1 MRAPSGVALEVLA
14 LEPEQPHPVS
24 ADDRPEILIRPELN
38 AMTDDALAALAA
50 RPALAVYVRAGML
63 VTVAWDGSSPERWL
77 RRPPGAPRIVQLDHA
92 RMRGL
97 MDSAARWMK
106 PGGHRKDVRAPAM
119 PPGDIAA
126 QVLARHEW
134 PLPYLQAVVETPV
147 IRPDGSVL
155 NRSGYDVE
163 SELLYQPVPGQQ
175 GWPGVPARP
184 TDSDVRA
191 AVDALAEPVAQFPFK
206 AGTDLSAYVAAVL
219 TALAREMIPGPIPA
233 FVVRAP
239 TPGTG
244 KTLLVVVVALTGTGR
259 APAVMAMTY
268 DGEELRKRIT
278 SIALSGTPLVL
289 VDNASGALGSDAL
302 AGALTATEWEDRIL
316 GVSQMVRLPLRAIW
330 FVTGNNISF
339 RKTLARRVVPIDL
352 DAGVE
357 TPEDRTGVR
366 RLVREYG
373 GVGSVVVDEVALG
386 GGVLNELRERLPRVR
401 YWLERGAERSV
412 RAVGFKSS
420 HRAGQH
426 RRFQNRRAEC
436 FHYLA
441 TRFERDTIAFHPDV
455 DADLLCALREEL
467 LAHAIVYGGD
477 DRLGI
482 VAKDEV
488 RKVLGRSPDLADAV
502 VMAFSRDVPQ
512 GGRQFL
518 LGR

>member
-357 TPEDRTGVR
+357 TPEDRTGFHHADLASYVR
-366 RLVREYG
+366 EHRLRLVAAGLTVLRAFILAGRPTHG
-373 GVGSVVVDEVALG
+373 GAKLGSFEGWDDLVRSAVIWAGMDDPASANDPSRGRGRIRAEADDDVENLNILLQALHKAYPDAA
-386 GGVLNELRERLPRVR
+386 ELRARTP
-401 YWLERGAERSV
+401 
-412 RAVGFKSS
+412 
-420 HRAGQH
+420 
-426 RRFQNRRAEC
+426 
-436 FHYLA
+436 
-441 TRFERDTIAFHPDV
+441 
-455 DADLLCALREEL
+455 
-467 LAHAIVYGGD
+467 
-477 DRLGI
+477 
-482 VAKDEV
+482 
-488 RKVLGRSPDLADAV
+488 
-502 VMAFSRDVPQ
+502 
-512 GGRQFL
+512 
-518 LGR
+518 